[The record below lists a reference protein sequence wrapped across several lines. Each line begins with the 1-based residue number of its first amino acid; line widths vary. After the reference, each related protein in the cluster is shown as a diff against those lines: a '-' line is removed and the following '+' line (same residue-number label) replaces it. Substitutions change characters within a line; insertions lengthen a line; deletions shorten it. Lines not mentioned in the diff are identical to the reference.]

1 MYAPELNTNRFILW
15 DVTIA
20 PQMCKIQNVKNW
32 LNTKAT
38 PSMHDRKRFSFT
50 IQMNTPPVRE
60 DCGIDFG
67 KEKLQF

>member
-1 MYAPELNTNRFILW
+1 
-15 DVTIA
+15 
-20 PQMCKIQNVKNW
+20 MCKIQNVKNW

-38 PSMHDRKRFSFT
+38 PSMHDRKRFT